1 MNSIQTRS
9 EEPAFQSFVRDRADE
24 LRAGDEPPASLTGWK
39 RQKARLRADLLEAW
53 GGFPSVPCPLDP
65 RKVGELQRDGY
76 RVEKI
81 LFQTLPGVLLT
92 ANAYVPDRPGKLP
105 AVLAV
110 HGHWAGAKQD
120 PVVQAR
126 CIGLTKLGFFVL
138 AVDAFG
144 AGERGVGKALG
155 EYHGAMTAATLLPV
169 GTPLS
174 GLQVYENMRAVD
186 YLLTR
191 PEVDGQRIGITG
203 ASGGGN
209 QSMYSGAWDE
219 RLAASVPVCSVS
231 NYRAYL
237 GVACCLCEVVPGVLR
252 FTEQGN
258 VLGLVAPRALLVING
273 SLDVIQFSPPEAA
286 KSIARAR
293 AIYNLFGGSPALLH
307 EVFPLPHDYSRT
319 MREAMYGWMT
329 KYLKGEGDGSP
340 IPDPEMTLEE
350 PENLRCFPG
359 DSRPEDFL
367 TIPKFAAREARKILA
382 AQAVPPPG
390 FPAQKQALL
399 DRLERKVFGGLP
411 PRDPVRL
418 LPSPGPDT
426 ISFESAPGIHLT
438 ASRYE
443 GKAGSARL
451 VLVLNLDKTE
461 ENAPGGLVDTLL
473 LAGWAVVVPE
483 LRATARLA
491 IPHDIVRDVPDHNSA
506 EWAIAIGRPLLAQ
519 WTHDVRRTLDA
530 IDAGRGPLP
539 AEVAV
544 IGRGPSGV
552 VALCSA
558 ALDPRIT
565 RAVTMDSLASYVTD
579 VPYVGQRLGIMAPG
593 ILRDVGD
600 IPRIAALIAP
610 RPLVVAG
617 GVSGDGNA
625 LALSGLRQNYEFTR
639 KVFASDNAENNF
651 LCLVP
656 ASEAEVV
663 AALTGNEINE
673 GREAPPARAEGF
685 CGSKT

>member
-1 MNSIQTRS
+1 MSSSEALI
-9 EEPAFQSFVRDRADE
+9 EEPDFQIFVKNRADE
-24 LRAGDEPPASLTGWK
+24 LRAGDEPPASLTEWK
-39 RQKARLRADLLEAW
+39 RQNARLRAQLLEAW
-53 GGFPSVPCPLDP
+53 GGFPSAPSPLDP
-65 RKVGELQRDGY
+65 RKVGELQRNGY

-81 LFQTLPGVLLT
+81 LFQTLPGVIIT
-92 ANAYVPDRPGKLP
+92 GNVYVPDRPGKLP

-126 CIGLTKLGFFVL
+126 NIGLAKLGFFVL

-144 AGERGVGKALG
+144 AGERGVGQALG
-155 EYHGAMTAATLLPV
+155 EYHGAMTAATLLPL

-231 NYRAYL
+231 NYQAYL

-258 VLGLVAPRALLVING
+258 VLGLVAPRALMAING

-293 AIYNLFGGSPALLH
+293 AIYDLFGGSPALRH
-307 EVFPLPHDYSRT
+307 EVFPLPHGYSLA

-340 IPDPEMTLEE
+340 IPEPEMSLEDPES
-350 PENLRCFPG
+350 LRCFPG

-382 AQAVPPPG
+382 AQAMPLSG
-390 FPAQKQALL
+390 FSAQRQTLL

-411 PRDPVRL
+411 PRDAVRL
-418 LPSPGPDT
+418 LPPPSPST
-426 ISFESAPGIHLT
+426 IFFESEPGIYLT
-438 ASRYE
+438 ASCHKGE
-443 GKAGSARL
+443 AGSARL
-451 VLVLNLDKTE
+451 VLVLNLDQTE

-473 LAGWAVVVPE
+473 LAGWTVVVPE
-483 LRATARLA
+483 LRATGRFA
-491 IPHDIVRDVPDHNSA
+491 IPNNIVRDVPDHNSA
-506 EWAIAIGRPLLAQ
+506 EWAMAIGRPLLAQ

-530 IDAGRGPLP
+530 LNASGAPLP

-544 IGRGPSGV
+544 IGKGPSGV
-552 VALCSA
+552 VALCAA
-558 ALDPRIT
+558 ALDSRIT
-565 RAVTMDSLASYVTD
+565 RVATMDSLVSYVSD

-600 IPRIAALIAP
+600 IPQIAALIAP
-610 RPLVVAG
+610 RPLLVAG
-617 GVSGDGNA
+617 GVSPDGRA
-625 LALSGLRQNYEFTR
+625 LELSALRRNYEFTR
-639 KVFASDNAENNF
+639 GVFASDNAQDNF
-651 LCLVP
+651 RCFAAV
-656 ASEAEVV
+656 SNEEVV
-663 AALTGNEINE
+663 VLLTTEHHI
-673 GREAPPARAEGF
+673 
-685 CGSKT
+685 SHL

>member
-1 MNSIQTRS
+1 M
-9 EEPAFQSFVRDRADE
+9 
-24 LRAGDEPPASLTGWK
+24 
-39 RQKARLRADLLEAW
+39 
-53 GGFPSVPCPLDP
+53 
-65 RKVGELQRDGY
+65 
-76 RVEKI
+76 
-81 LFQTLPGVLLT
+81 T

-126 CIGLTKLGFFVL
+126 NIGLAKLGFFVL

-155 EYHGAMTAATLLPV
+155 EYHGAMIAATLLPV

-258 VLGLVAPRALLVING
+258 VLGLVAPRALMVING

-286 KSIARAR
+286 KSSARAR
-293 AIYNLFGGSPALLH
+293 AIYDLFGGSPALRH

-329 KYLKGEGDGSP
+329 KYLKREGDGAP

-359 DSRPEDFL
+359 DSRPEGFL
-367 TIPKFAAREARKILA
+367 TIPKFAAREARRILDS
-382 AQAVPPPG
+382 QATTASG
-390 FPAQKQALL
+390 FRTRKQALL
-399 DRLERKVFGGLP
+399 DSLEQKVFGGLP

-418 LPSPGPDT
+418 LPSGPDT
-426 ISFESAPGIHLT
+426 ISFESEPGIDLN

-443 GKAGSARL
+443 GEPGSPRL

-461 ENAPGGLVDTLL
+461 ENAPGELIDTLL
-473 LAGWAVVVPE
+473 LAGWTVVVPE
-483 LRATARLA
+483 LRAAARLA
-491 IPHDIVRDVPDHNSA
+491 IPNDAAYDAPDHKSA
-506 EWAIAIGRPLLAQ
+506 EWAMAIGRPLLAQ

-530 IDAGRGPLP
+530 LEASRGSLP
-539 AEVAV
+539 AEVAI

-565 RAVTMDSLASYVTD
+565 RAVTMNSLASYVTD
-579 VPYVGQRLGIMAPG
+579 VPYVSQRLGIMAPS

-617 GVSGDGNA
+617 GVSGDGRA
-625 LALSGLRQNYEFTR
+625 LELSGLKRNYEFTR
-639 KVFASDNAENNF
+639 EVFASDNAENNF
-651 LCLVP
+651 LCLAP

-663 AALTGNEINE
+663 ASLTGGIH
-673 GREAPPARAEGF
+673 
-685 CGSKT
+685 SSYV

>member
-1 MNSIQTRS
+1 MNSDQTLIK
-9 EEPAFQSFVRDRADE
+9 EPDFQTFVKVQADE
-24 LRAGDEPPASLTGWK
+24 LRAADAPPESLSAWK
-39 RQKARLRADLLEAW
+39 RQNALLRAHLLEAW
-53 GGFPSVPCPLDP
+53 GGFPPVPCPLDP
-65 RKVGELQRDGY
+65 HKVGELQRDGY

-81 LFQTLPGVLLT
+81 LFQTLPGVLMT

-126 CIGLTKLGFFVL
+126 NIGLAKLGFFVL

-231 NYRAYL
+231 NYRTYL

-293 AIYNLFGGSPALLH
+293 AIYDLFGGSSALRH
-307 EVFPLPHDYSRT
+307 EVFPSPHDYSRP

-329 KYLKGEGDGSP
+329 KYLKGEGDGAP
-340 IPDPEMTLEE
+340 IPDPEMTLED
-350 PENLRCFPG
+350 PESLRCFPG
-359 DSRPEDFL
+359 DSRLEDFL
-367 TIPKFAAREARKILA
+367 TIPKFAAREARRILDSQA
-382 AQAVPPPG
+382 ATASG
-390 FPAQKQALL
+390 FRTRKPALL
-399 DRLERKVFGGLP
+399 DSLEQKVFGGLP
-411 PRDPVRL
+411 PRTPVRL
-418 LPSPGPDT
+418 LPPTGPDT
-426 ISFESAPGIHLT
+426 ISFESEPGIHLT
-438 ASRYE
+438 ASRYG
-443 GKAGSARL
+443 GKSGSARL

-461 ENAPGGLVDTLL
+461 ENAPGGLVGTLL
-473 LAGWAVVVPE
+473 LAGWTVVVPE
-483 LRATARLA
+483 LRAAARLA
-491 IPHDIVRDVPDHNSA
+491 IPHDIVRDVPDHKSA
-506 EWAIAIGRPLLAQ
+506 EWAMAIGRPLLAQ

-530 IDAGRGPLP
+530 LDTSGGPLP

-552 VALCSA
+552 VALCAA

-610 RPLVVAG
+610 RSLVVAG
-617 GVSGDGNA
+617 GVSGDGRA
-625 LALSGLRQNYEFTR
+625 LELSALRRNYEFTR
-639 KVFASDNAENNF
+639 EVFASDNAANNF
-651 LCLVP
+651 TCLAS

-663 AALTGNEINE
+663 ASLPGTGMKKEMSSPYLQN
-673 GREAPPARAEGF
+673 P
-685 CGSKT
+685 